1 MKQVVGYC
9 NDDGNAMA
17 TNLDYQK
24 KNLSQLNHEQIKRRR
39 NTVLRSTKPC
49 PFQFRKKVDTIG
61 FYISL
66 YNGSGN
72 SYHQGHPKFDP
83 DFMPTQLSSLTQE
96 EIDDMTHAKNATV
109 SNAACREVMA
119 AKFDKYIPTA
129 QMRYLNS
136 LPDEGGSDEYG
147 SLVEAFQNN
156 PHISLNI
163 LWSIKQNSEDVVLS
177 STKIPIF
184 AHLCSGI
191 DGALLQQSKVL
202 QDPSCWRNSVPSS
215 FRW

>member
-1 MKQVVGYC
+1 MTKQVVGYC

-72 SYHQGHPKFDP
+72 SYHQGTVTLRRKLKKLFTFTPR
-83 DFMPTQLSSLTQE
+83 
-96 EIDDMTHAKNATV
+96 KNITRMNLRINFAIV
-109 SNAACREVMA
+109 
-119 AKFDKYIPTA
+119 
-129 QMRYLNS
+129 
-136 LPDEGGSDEYG
+136 DE
-147 SLVEAFQNN
+147 Q
-156 PHISLNI
+156 
-163 LWSIKQNSEDVVLS
+163 W
-177 STKIPIF
+177 
-184 AHLCSGI
+184 C
-191 DGALLQQSKVL
+191 
-202 QDPSCWRNSVPSS
+202 
-215 FRW
+215 